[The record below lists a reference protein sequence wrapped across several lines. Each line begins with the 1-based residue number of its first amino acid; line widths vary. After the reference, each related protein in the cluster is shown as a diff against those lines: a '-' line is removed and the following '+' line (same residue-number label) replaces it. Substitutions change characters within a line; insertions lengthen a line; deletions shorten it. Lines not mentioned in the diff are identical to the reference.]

1 MANKLYISNLNPVK
15 FHENSPVSLP
25 QYLSKFFDEYSYLE
39 TIEAWEQYQP
49 FCQPWQTTDSIK
61 IQVQS
66 NYAPLSIQVI
76 NSRGR
81 VFDTISLSQIAQN
94 ELEPGMFIYECT
106 ISLTGYEDGQYF
118 LKMLCGSGPLQ
129 TLISEP
135 LFIAES
141 HENSILL
148 QYKSTGYYG
157 EIIHDTTYYPSIR
170 VLGKIKFKQP
180 ASKDTYYE
188 DQVLNMTLLNSS
200 PYRIWELILSSS
212 FGIPNY
218 LIDKLN
224 WILGCK
230 TIYIDGRQFAK
241 NEGAKLEEKAIDDC
255 PLRGWTIEMRESRNI
270 GRKNFDNDGIN
281 YGPDSFVVSVDS
293 KGFSI
298 NEEGQENILDVY

>member
-15 FHENSPVSLP
+15 FHENDPVTLP
-25 QYLSKFFDEYSYLE
+25 QYLSKFFDEFPFLE

-49 FCQPWQTTDSIK
+49 FCQTFQTTDSIK

-66 NYAPLSIQVI
+66 NYAPLTIQVI

-81 VFDTISLSQIAQN
+81 VFDTIILDQIAQN
-94 ELEPGMFIYECT
+94 ELEPGMFIYECE
-106 ISLTGYEDGQYF
+106 IPLTDYEDGQYF

-157 EIIHDTTYYPSIR
+157 EIIHDTGYYPSIR
-170 VLGKIKFKQP
+170 VLGKIKYKQP

-188 DQVLNMTLLNSS
+188 DQVLNMTLLNSG
-200 PYRIWELILSSS
+200 PYRLYDLILSSS

-230 TIYIDGRQFAK
+230 TILIDGRQFTK
-241 NEGAKLEEKAIDDC
+241 NEGAKLEEKAIEDY
-255 PLRGWTIEMRESRNI
+255 PLRGWSIEMRESRNS
-270 GRKNFDNDGIN
+270 GKKTFDNDGIN
-281 YGPDSFVVSVDS
+281 YGPDSFVVSVDT
-293 KGFSI
+293 KGFGMLDDGSSNIIDI
-298 NEEGQENILDVY
+298 N